1 MKLMKRILFLLG
13 FTPCLAF
20 PQKYFFLDSL
30 KTDFKVETYTLDTS
44 ELYGI
49 RKNVNM
55 YNVYLSPNHI
65 LLLSVLPDL
74 DESILPGTDERGQNW
89 TVLDFE
95 KLSKEDIISKSKV
108 KEIVSDWLVSNTPEK
123 KRLDFKLIKKVN
135 NRYYVS
141 KLCLTEFFNIT
152 SLKGPLVS
160 SYGTLNISEQKVTV
174 NEVEKSFKEQFPGRK
189 FIMDVRDLDRLRN
202 LSDPFSF
209 RNYLSKEYRIKGNTA
224 YQFWTFDG
232 WWNIDGYNE
241 HRGIDRL
248 VYMPEKGIVGG
259 SYDFYFRLSH
269 NGFRVSDYRLWENIL
284 NEKVMTAEEL
294 K

>member
-1 MKLMKRILFLLG
+1 MKKILFILLCI
-13 FTPCLAF
+13 PCF
-20 PQKYFFLDSL
+20 VFSQKYFLLEEL

-44 ELYGI
+44 ELYGV
-49 RKNVNM
+49 RKNLNI

-74 DESILPGTDERGQNW
+74 DESILPRTDERGQNW

-174 NEVEKSFKEQFPGRK
+174 KEVEKSFKEQFPGRK

-209 RNYLSKEYRIKGNTA
+209 RNYLSKEYKIKGNTA

-248 VYMPEKGIVGG
+248 VYIPGKGIVGG

-269 NGFRVSDYRLWENIL
+269 NRFRLSDYRLWENII